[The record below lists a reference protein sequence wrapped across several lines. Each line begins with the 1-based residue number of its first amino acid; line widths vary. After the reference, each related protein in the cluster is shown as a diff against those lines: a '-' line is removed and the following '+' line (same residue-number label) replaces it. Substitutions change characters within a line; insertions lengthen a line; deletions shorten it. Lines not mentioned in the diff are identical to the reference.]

1 MKDVKMKKIL
11 IIVITI
17 LLIVSVGFNIY
28 FLINIDIVS
37 NQSCIE
43 GKYEGGRTYYNYN
56 DDTEYVRPEDSF
68 LDFSFMNTKN
78 TLIFYKNGI
87 MTYNDFKGTY
97 TYSPK
102 MKTVTFS
109 FERNNYEETY
119 TFEVSDDLKTLNSS
133 NKDSNIGM
141 TNGEPDPYYIEEYVL
156 Q

>member
-1 MKDVKMKKIL
+1 MKKIFIVVL
-11 IIVITI
+11 II

-28 FLINIDIVS
+28 FLINRETAS
-37 NQSCIE
+37 NQSYLE
-43 GKYEGGRTYYNYN
+43 GKYEGGRTYYNYS
-56 DDTEYVRPEDSF
+56 DDTEYVNNPEDSF
-68 LDFSFMNTKN
+68 LKTGTLGFYNTKN

-119 TFEVSDDLKTLNSS
+119 TFEVSDDLKTISVT
-133 NKDSNIGM
+133 NKGSDTGM
-141 TNGEPDPYYIEEYVL
+141 TNGEPNPYYIEEYIL